1 MIENTLA
8 REDNSSESKKRWPRR
23 PPGNAWLVY
32 GQKKQNNK
40 RRKNKEVKK
49 KKEKKRKEK
58 KRKRKKKKKGQNEKG
73 KKKRKKK
80 NGAQWLYIAFL
91 KIRRPVDF
99 HTELSLT
106 GNWRLIKIRLKCEF
120 DLTGDPTVQISNRN
134 SNSGHQF
141 ASIILLG
148 DILAFLQT

>member
-58 KRKRKKKKKGQNEKG
+58 KRKRKKKKKKVKTKRGKRKG
-73 KKKRKKK
+73 KRKME
-80 NGAQWLYIAFL
+80 
-91 KIRRPVDF
+91 P
-99 HTELSLT
+99 
-106 GNWRLIKIRLKCEF
+106 
-120 DLTGDPTVQISNRN
+120 
-134 SNSGHQF
+134 SGCT
-141 ASIILLG
+141 LL
-148 DILAFLQT
+148 F

>member
-49 KKEKKRKEK
+49 KKKKRKEK
-58 KRKRKKKKKGQNEKG
+58 KRKRKNKKKGQNEKG

-106 GNWRLIKIRLKCEF
+106 GNWRLVKIRLKCEF
-120 DLTGDPTVQISNRN
+120 DLTGDSTVQISNRN